1 MEEANGDKRGFHSK
15 ITMSNVAFS
24 YFKGSG

>member
-1 MEEANGDKRGFHSK
+1 MEEAEGDKKGFHSE
-15 ITMSNVAFS
+15 ITMSNVALS